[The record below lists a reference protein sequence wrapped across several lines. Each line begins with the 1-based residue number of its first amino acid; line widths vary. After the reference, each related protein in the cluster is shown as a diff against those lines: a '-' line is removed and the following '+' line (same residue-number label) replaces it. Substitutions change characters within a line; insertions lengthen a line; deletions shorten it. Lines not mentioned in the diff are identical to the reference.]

1 MHKKSKLIEEMFKN
15 KSEGTR
21 KNYQSTVRNYEEFH
35 KMTMEEL
42 VKEALDEQGQRVPE
56 HELKIY
62 NRLMD
67 FQDHLINDKGYVY
80 KTITLQVN
88 RIKTIYKRSRV
99 TLPYLPPLDAKHI
112 KRNEYIEY
120 HQVISK
126 DEIRLALPYFKPN
139 FQARI
144 MLMATGGYSLE
155 ETRTLTVRQF
165 LEELYPYH
173 QQQDP
178 NKAMIILSNKDN
190 IIWVAKM
197 LRMKTQKPY
206 YGLCNPETTQAI
218 ARSWTDRN
226 ITDVDIPLF
235 RQNKVWVSNHM
246 GEIND
251 LLGFGKAGGFRRF
264 TPHTLRRYNATNL
277 SGADLSYEEELQVR
291 MIDEL
296 QGRSMTDT
304 QDRYIKTNPIKQKL
318 MYAKVMNNV
327 SLFNEYTYEIFN
339 GDVVVHRVDPV
350 KKNEKLE
357 SENQMLR
364 KELESN
370 DHMDYELK
378 KYIQS
383 VGKDNFEARLSKL
396 LNEL

>member
-1 MHKKSKLIEEMFKN
+1 MHKKSLVEKMFKN
-15 KSEGTR
+15 KSEGTI

-35 KMTMEEL
+35 NMTIDEL
-42 VKEALDEQGQRVPE
+42 VKEALEEQTNRVPE
-56 HELKIY
+56 HELKVY
-62 NRLMD
+62 DRLMD

-80 KTITLQVN
+80 KTIILHVT
-88 RIKTIYKRSRV
+88 RIKTKYKRSRV
-99 TLPYLPPLDAKHI
+99 TLPYFPPLDAKHI
-112 KRNEYIEY
+112 KRNDYIEY

-144 MLMATGGYSLE
+144 MIMATGGYSLE
-155 ETRTLTVRQF
+155 ETRTLTIRQF

-178 NKAMIILSNKDN
+178 KEAMRILSLKDN

-206 YGLCNPETTQAI
+206 YGMCNPETTQAI
-218 ARSWTDRN
+218 AKSW
-226 ITDVDIPLF
+226 VDKDFDIDSALF
-235 RQNKVWVSNHM
+235 PQNKTWVSNHM
-246 GEIND
+246 GHIND

-277 SGADLSYEEELQVR
+277 SGADLTYEEQMQVK

-327 SLFNEYTYEIFN
+327 SLFNEYTYEIFD
-339 GDVVVHRVDPV
+339 GDVVVHRVDPQ
-350 KKNEKLE
+350 KKIRKLSDE
-357 SENQMLR
+357 NKLLKKEVENQHNADM
-364 KELESN
+364 
-370 DHMDYELK
+370 ELK

-383 VGKDNFEARLSKL
+383 VGKDTFEERLSKL
-396 LNEL
+396 LSEL